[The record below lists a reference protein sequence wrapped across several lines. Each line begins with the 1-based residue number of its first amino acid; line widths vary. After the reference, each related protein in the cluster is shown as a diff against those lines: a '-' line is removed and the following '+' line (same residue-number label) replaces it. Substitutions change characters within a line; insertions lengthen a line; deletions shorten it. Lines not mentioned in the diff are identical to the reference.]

1 MCFEYFLKPQ
11 FSPSASGLMG
21 FILGEHPALNLNSNF
36 GKESPNAL
44 NETLGVNSKILLAT
58 MKGIES
64 RHGLVSCDAIKNQI
78 LLALGDSE
86 KSCTEAQVL
95 ARILPLAFL
104 PVYDIQMLNT
114 VTDVAAMTHST
125 NDAVLCS
132 CIYAEIIRQLAQG
145 ERNKRKAVEAAVI
158 AVSGRYSVA
167 ALGEQL
173 DLILNPEKVENC
185 GDIAS
190 TLILALYCFENSK
203 SFDSCIRMVRQDV
216 VGDQKLISAIA
227 GSFTGVYY
235 KLHGRPIQ
243 DVGRYE
249 AVINGLD

>member
-11 FSPSASGLMG
+11 LSPSASGLIG
-21 FILGEHPALNLNSNF
+21 FILGEQAALNPSLNPS
-36 GKESPNAL
+36 KASPDAL
-44 NETLGVNSKILLAT
+44 NQALGLNSKILLAT

-64 RHGLVSCDAIKNQI
+64 HHGLVSCDAIRNQI
-78 LLALGDSE
+78 LLALEGSE

-104 PVYDIQMLNT
+104 PVYDIQLLNT

-125 NDAVLCS
+125 NNAVLCS

-158 AVSGRYSVA
+158 AVGGRYSVA
-167 ALGEQL
+167 TLGEQL
-173 DLILNPEKVENC
+173 DLILNSEKIENS
-185 GDIAS
+185 GNIAS
-190 TLILALYCFENSK
+190 TLILALYCFEKSK
-203 SFDSCIRMVRQDV
+203 SFDSCIHMAAQDV
-216 VGDQKLISAIA
+216 AGDRKLISAVA
-227 GSFTGVYY
+227 GSFAGVYY

-243 DVGRYE
+243 DVSRYE
-249 AVINGLD
+249 TVINGLD

>member
-11 FSPSASGLMG
+11 LSPSASGLTG
-21 FILGEHPALNLNSNF
+21 FILGERPALNLNSNL
-36 GKESPNAL
+36 GKTSSDAL
-44 NETLGVNSKILLAT
+44 NEAVGLNSKILLAT

-64 RHGLVSCDAIKNQI
+64 RHGLVSCDAIRNQI
-78 LLALGDSE
+78 LLALVGSE

-104 PVYDIQMLNT
+104 PVYDIQLLNT

-145 ERNKRKAVEAAVI
+145 ERNKRKAVEMAVI
-158 AVSGRYSVA
+158 TVGGRYSVA
-167 ALGEQL
+167 ALGKQL
-173 DLILNPEKVENC
+173 DQILNSEKVENS
-185 GDIAS
+185 GNIAS
-190 TLILALYCFENSK
+190 TLILALYCFEKSK
-203 SFDSCIRMVRQDV
+203 SFDSCIHMAAQDV
-216 VGDQKLISAIA
+216 AGDRKLISAVA
-227 GSFTGVYY
+227 GSFAGVYY
-235 KLHGRPIQ
+235 KLHSRPIQ
-243 DVGRYE
+243 DVTRYE